1 MRKVT
6 KLAFSVLFLA
16 IGLFASAQV
25 SENTVKGFVY
35 DKATGEPVMFSNIY
49 LKGTTYG
56 ASTDVNGYFSVTKI
70 PDGEYTILVTFLGYD
85 TISENISLKKKRQH
99 IETLLS
105 HRSERTA

>member
-35 DKATGEPVMFSNIY
+35 DKATGEPVMFSNIIMAKFEIY
-49 LKGTTYG
+49 DETMKEKLQSTY
-56 ASTDVNGYFSVTKI
+56 DDLNREFKVVFKK
-70 PDGEYTILVTFLGYD
+70 LFLF
-85 TISENISLKKKRQH
+85 IFRFVS
-99 IETLLS
+99 
-105 HRSERTA
+105 